1 MGSGRGLQIGPCVI
15 LTMQDDNP
23 LRLNATRFANF
34 CPCSSPCGCAPR
46 CPCPW
51 QVKMER
57 LIVHKRALCAVRT
70 SLLSTYDPVASFRG
84 AGIDRYR
91 SGMPRVG
98 AARSLFIFI
107 PWAPPLRSVGRG
119 AGRGLQRSTGMP
131 IAGPLP
137 KVAAKTIACR
147 RKVGAREKPKPTS
160 VHT

>member
-1 MGSGRGLQIGPCVI
+1 MGSGRVLQIGPCVI

-34 CPCSSPCGCAPR
+34 CPCSSPCGCVPR

-51 QVKMER
+51 QVKIER

-107 PWAPPLRSVGRG
+107 AWAPPLRSVGRG
-119 AGRGLQRSTGMP
+119 AGRGL
-131 IAGPLP
+131 A
-137 KVAAKTIACR
+137 
-147 RKVGAREKPKPTS
+147 E
-160 VHT
+160 

>member
-1 MGSGRGLQIGPCVI
+1 MFSS
-15 LTMQDDNP
+15 LTRDQESQKV
-23 LRLNATRFANF
+23 RVF
-34 CPCSSPCGCAPR
+34 SPCGCAPR

-51 QVKMER
+51 QVKIER

-91 SGMPRVG
+91 NGMPRVG

-119 AGRGLQRSTGMP
+119 AGRGLAECSIERHYTYRS
-131 IAGPLP
+131 
-137 KVAAKTIACR
+137 
-147 RKVGAREKPKPTS
+147 
-160 VHT
+160 